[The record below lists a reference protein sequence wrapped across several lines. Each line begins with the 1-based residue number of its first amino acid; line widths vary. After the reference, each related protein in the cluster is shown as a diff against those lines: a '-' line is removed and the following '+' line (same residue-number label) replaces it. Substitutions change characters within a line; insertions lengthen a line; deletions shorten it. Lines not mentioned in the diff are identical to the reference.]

1 VFRAASWPGGD
12 LPRRREAIKG
22 VRVMEQKE
30 RETSLRELVGALMA
44 TCAGESNELVILAG
58 ANLTALSI
66 CIDAES
72 SEDAQA
78 MLEDVIG
85 NMRRIVAANLAPP
98 PPGATSH

>member
-44 TCAGESNELVILAG
+44 TCAGESNEL
-58 ANLTALSI
+58 TALSI